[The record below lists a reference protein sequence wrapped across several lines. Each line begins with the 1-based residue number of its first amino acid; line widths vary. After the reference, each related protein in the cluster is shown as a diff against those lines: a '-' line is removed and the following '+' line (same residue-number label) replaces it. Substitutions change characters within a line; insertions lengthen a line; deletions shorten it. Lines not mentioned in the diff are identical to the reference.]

1 MRLLHSLKHITPT
14 PEHRLGERVATRAI
28 VLRGSDILVLY
39 TKRYDDYS
47 LPGGG
52 VEAGEDLESA
62 LVRELIEETGAKNV
76 KIVTPFGLFEEFR
89 PWYKDNL
96 DVLRM
101 LSYCYV
107 CEISSELGQPN
118 FEHYE
123 IQNGMQVCWLNI
135 YKAIRHNERI
145 LQTKP
150 EYMGLSIVR
159 ETYLLRMIADQFQI
173 LDLDRECR

>member
-1 MRLLHSLKHITPT
+1 MRLLHSLKHITPSSQ
-14 PEHRLGERVATRAI
+14 HRVGERVATRAI
-28 VLRGSDILVLY
+28 VLKGSDILLLY

-52 VEAGEDLESA
+52 VETGEDLESA
-62 LVRELIEETGAKNV
+62 LVRELTEETGARNV

-89 PWYKDNL
+89 PWYKDNI

-107 CEISSELGQPN
+107 CKIDAELGQAAL
-118 FEHYE
+118 ESYE
-123 IQNGMQVCWLNI
+123 VQNGMQAYWLNI
-135 YKAIRHNERI
+135 HKAIRHNERI

-150 EYMGLSIVR
+150 KHMGLSIIR
-159 ETYLLRMIADQFQI
+159 ETYLLRMISDQFLIQ
-173 LDLDRECR
+173 DV

>member
-14 PEHRLGERVATRAI
+14 LQHRVGERVATRAI
-28 VLRGSDILVLY
+28 VLKGTDILLLY

-52 VEAGEDLESA
+52 VETGEDLESA
-62 LVRELIEETGAKNV
+62 LVRELTEETGARNV

-89 PWYKDNL
+89 PWYKDNI

-107 CEISSELGQPN
+107 CKIDAELGQTAL
-118 FEHYE
+118 ESYE
-123 IQNGMQVCWLNI
+123 VQNGMQACWLNI
-135 YKAIRHNERI
+135 HKAIRHNERI

-150 EYMGLSIVR
+150 EHMGLSIIR
-159 ETYLLRMIADQFQI
+159 ETYLLRMISDQFLIQ
-173 LDLDRECR
+173 DV